1 VTVPDGDRAR
11 DSILGRGGDGLAAT
25 AATGDVGRRT
35 PALTRRDDPLP
46 AWDDAS
52 PGRVIPAGAGVT
64 RRLVSA
70 GSDRRISRRTH
81 LGDLIETR

>member
-1 VTVPDGDRAR
+1 V
-11 DSILGRGGDGLAAT
+11 I
-25 AATGDVGRRT
+25 
-35 PALTRRDDPLP
+35 PA
-46 AWDDAS
+46 
-52 PGRVIPAGAGVT
+52 GRVIPAGAGVT